1 MTQIRFLLLT
11 LALGLS
17 IATNNLQAKIVCW
30 TNSDGIR
37 ECGNVVPPEYS
48 QQTREQYN
56 AQGVKVK
63 TFERALTKEELAEAA
78 RLKAIEEEKQR
89 LQDEQ
94 DLRDKI
100 LLSTFSSEDEI
111 IMMRD
116 GKITA
121 IKTEIRLTRG
131 SMVKAGERLRGLRK
145 RAANLERASKKL
157 PGKLLKDIM
166 QAEDQIKDYEQF
178 LTTRSAEREKIHTR
192 FESDM
197 ERFRKLRSKRVTAT
211 TSKPPPAAK

>member
-1 MTQIRFLLLT
+1 MTQTRFLVLT

-17 IATNNLQAKIVCW
+17 VAANNVQAKIVCW

-37 ECGNVVPPEYS
+37 ECGNVVPPEYA
-48 QQTREQYN
+48 QQKREQFN

-63 TFERALTKEELAEAA
+63 TFKRALTKAELAEAA
-78 RLKAIEEEKQR
+78 RQKAIEEEKQR

-121 IKTEIRLTRG
+121 IKTEIRLTSG
-131 SMVKAGERLRGLRK
+131 SMTKAGERLRGLRK
-145 RAANLERASKKL
+145 RAANLERASKPL
-157 PGKLLKDIM
+157 PDKLLKDIA
-166 QAEDQIKDYEQF
+166 QTENQIKEYEQF
-178 LTTRSAEREKIHTR
+178 LATRSTEHEKIHTQ

-197 ERFRKLRSKRVTAT
+197 ERFRKLRPKRVTT
-211 TSKPPPAAK
+211 TNNPPPGVK